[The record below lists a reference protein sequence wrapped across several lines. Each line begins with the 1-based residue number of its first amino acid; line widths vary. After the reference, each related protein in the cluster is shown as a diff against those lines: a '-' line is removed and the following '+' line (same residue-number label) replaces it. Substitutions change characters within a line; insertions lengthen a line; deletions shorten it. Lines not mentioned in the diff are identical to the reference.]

1 MKTVTEL
8 YVRDKANNDLTLSL
22 DLFSSTGAQMVS
34 SISSLF
40 GPLVKG
46 MMPVKHIVNRLGH
59 IFKHIHYMQLI
70 LVVINIHVLRRSC
83 SLNQFWY
90 LLSFPPNFPP
100 RGNLNVN
107 VNGGNLTSTSILS
120 TCFRVRNIFR
130 GRFLTD
136 VELKTLPHGLGV
148 SLIKAVRILR

>member
-1 MKTVTEL
+1 MKGFVEAMYSLDGRTGNNAKKPKKILKLLMKTVTEL

-59 IFKHIHYMQLI
+59 IFKHIHYM
-70 LVVINIHVLRRSC
+70 
-83 SLNQFWY
+83 
-90 LLSFPPNFPP
+90 
-100 RGNLNVN
+100 
-107 VNGGNLTSTSILS
+107 
-120 TCFRVRNIFR
+120 
-130 GRFLTD
+130 
-136 VELKTLPHGLGV
+136 
-148 SLIKAVRILR
+148 